1 MNCLGFSNDYCTY
14 PCCKIETHEI
24 SDLIGRELA
33 KLPTRGLKRRRFET
47 CIGRGS
53 LANQHTIK
61 RIERKIKIQFWL
73 AQDYR
78 HFGSIVFCF

>member
-61 RIERKIKIQFWL
+61 KNRKK
-73 AQDYR
+73 D
-78 HFGSIVFCF
+78 